1 MALTY
6 GIRNAN
12 DLFQKLKRDANA
24 LEKEC
29 ASDNFFNFVVTA
41 YHLCDW
47 TEKDPTCPRAARNDV
62 FRVRQ
67 QTCIDVCRDIAN
79 ASKHFELNYNDPIVA
94 KTESKRGYG
103 HSRYGHS
110 GYGKG
115 EEKIYIELAD
125 GTKCDALSL
134 YREVIDV
141 WERFFKEHNI

>member
-6 GIRNAN
+6 GFLNSK

-29 ASDNFFNFVVTA
+29 TSDNFFNFVVTA

-47 TEKDPTCPRAARNDV
+47 IKKDPSCPQSSKNDV
-62 FRVRQ
+62 SYVRQ
-67 QTCIDVCRDIAN
+67 RTCIRVCRDIAN
-79 ASKHFELNYNDPIVA
+79 ASKHFRLNYTPIVA

-103 HSRYGHS
+103 HGRYEHG
-110 GYGKG
+110 GYNKG

-134 YREVIDV
+134 YREVIDF